1 VAHGL
6 LSAVFVLRLPEKDL
20 TMTSIR
26 RSDAAGTKKTNQA
39 GQALVR
45 LAGTS
50 VVALSLLGCMAELGA
65 TSDLEQENIDSTEQA
80 LHEEDIEVMSLNIR
94 IDKRSDADS
103 IGRFDTRWNRIM
115 HLIRHH
121 DPHIIG
127 FQEVEEKNW
136 DMVEDDMWDAGYEG
150 AFRQRGGG
158 IVNNGSEG
166 VAIFTLRARFT
177 WDGGAVENNFS
188 AAERQRANSCDTQ
201 LIDSKGNRNSIRV
214 KLLDKVTNRKLDVF
228 NTHFPSEVS
237 CEKVGMARLMRDYVH
252 NFGDNVI
259 LMGDFNTGISSSGN
273 WSEGFERLTTR
284 QSDNKFEDSYLAD
297 TYVATH
303 DMDDGHSFTTT
314 DPPMG
319 MYGTK
324 IDHIMVGRAFDIQS
338 ARIDRS
344 LFQNVVTVNPSNPL
358 DIDVTRRLINC
369 NEANSVVGDIAVIPG
384 EQRYRLACRTSTGN
398 VSVYDLNAY
407 SDHWAILS
415 VVRRRDCALSDCA
428 ASVP

>member
-1 VAHGL
+1 L
-6 LSAVFVLRLPEKDL
+6 LFAVFVLRLPEKGP
-20 TMTSIR
+20 TMTPIR
-26 RSDAAGTKKTNQA
+26 PSDAARTKKTIQS

-45 LAGTS
+45 LGTS

-65 TSDLEQENIDSTEQA
+65 ASDLEQEDIDSLEQA
-80 LHEEDIEVMSLNIR
+80 LDPDDIEVMSLNIR
-94 IDKRSDADS
+94 IDKASDADT

-121 DPHIIG
+121 DPHIVG

-136 DMVEDDMWDAGYEG
+136 DMVEDDMSEAGYEG

-166 VAIFTLRARFT
+166 VAIFTLRARFS
-177 WDGGAVENNFS
+177 WEGGAVENNFS
-188 AAERQRANSCDTQ
+188 AAERQEANSCDTQ

-214 KLLDKVTNRKLDVF
+214 KLVDKVTDRKLDVF
-228 NTHFPSEVS
+228 NTHFPSEVT
-237 CEKVGMARLMRDYVH
+237 CEKVGMAKLVRDYVH

-259 LMGDFNTGISSSGN
+259 LMGDFNTGVSSSGN
-273 WSEGFERLTTR
+273 WSKGFERLTTR
-284 QSDNKFEDSYLAD
+284 QSDDKFEDSYLAD

-303 DMDDGHSFTTT
+303 DMGDGHSFTTT
-314 DPPMG
+314 DPPIG

-324 IDHIMVGRAFDIQS
+324 IDHIMVGRAFDIES

-344 LFQNVVTVNPSNPL
+344 LFQYVPDTSTTIPY
-358 DIDVTRRLINC
+358 DFTRRLINC
-369 NEANSVVGDIAVIPG
+369 SEANSVVGEFWWPTGTVLL
-384 EQRYRLACRTSTGN
+384 RTACRTSTGN
-398 VSVYDLNAY
+398 IDVDSLSAY

-415 VVRRRDCALSDCA
+415 VVKRKDCALPDCA

>member
-1 VAHGL
+1 M
-6 LSAVFVLRLPEKDL
+6 K
-20 TMTSIR
+20 SIR
-26 RSDAAGTKKTNQA
+26 QNDVVRITKSITSSEK
-39 GQALVR
+39 LVPFV
-45 LAGTS
+45 GTS
-50 VVALSLLGCMAELGA
+50 VVALSLLGCMAELGT
-65 TSDLEQENIDSTEQA
+65 TSDLEQENIASTEQA
-80 LHEEDIEVMSLNIR
+80 LDDDAIEVMSLNIR
-94 IDKRSDADS
+94 IDKSSDADT
-103 IGRFDTRWNRIM
+103 IGRFDDRWSRIM
-115 HLIRHH
+115 HLIGHH

-136 DMVEDDMWDAGYEG
+136 DMVEGDMWAAGYEG

-158 IVNNGSEG
+158 ITNNGSEG

-188 AAERQRANSCDTQ
+188 AAERQEANSCDTQ

-214 KLLDKVTNRKLDVF
+214 KLVDKVTNRTLDVF

-237 CEKVGMARLMRDYVH
+237 CEKVGMARLVRDYVH

-273 WSEGFERLTTR
+273 WSEGFERLTTA
-284 QSDNKFEDSYLAD
+284 QSANKFRDSYLAE

-303 DMDDGHSFTTT
+303 DMNNGHSFTTT
-314 DPPMG
+314 DPPIG

-338 ARIDRS
+338 ATIDRN
-344 LFQNVVTVNPSNPL
+344 LFQYLPVTSTSNPY
-358 DIDVTRRLINC
+358 DFTRRLINC
-369 NEANSVVGDIAVIPG
+369 NEANSVVGEFWWPTGTV
-384 EQRYRLACRTSTGN
+384 RLRTACRTSTGN
-398 VSVYDLNAY
+398 IDVDSLSAY

-415 VVRRRDCALSDCA
+415 VVKRKDCALPDCA
-428 ASVP
+428 ASVQ